1 MKKSFW
7 VILCCFFSCALYAQ
21 EKHLEFKGTPLN
33 GTLTSFV
40 QKMKTKGYKTI
51 LTQDNAVV
59 MEGEF
64 IGKKANIFIL
74 ATPKTKIV
82 WKVGVNLEKEISWS
96 SLKSEYRKIKD
107 SYIKK
112 YGKPLH
118 SFERFDEPYYEG
130 DGYEMQ
136 ALKLEKCTY
145 ISYFETPEGMI
156 SVGLDSSGSIAIGYE
171 DGTNVDIAFKE
182 KENAVMNEI

>member
-1 MKKSFW
+1 MKKSVW
-7 VILCCFFSCALYAQ
+7 VILCCLFSYALYAQ

-59 MEGEF
+59 MGGEF
-64 IGKKANIFIL
+64 IGKKANIYIL

-96 SLKSEYRKIKD
+96 SLKSEYRKIKE

-145 ISYFETPEGMI
+145 ISYFKTPEGMI
-156 SVGLDSSGSIAIGYE
+156 SVGMDSTGSIAIGYE
-171 DGTNVDIAFKE
+171 DGINVDIASKE

>member
-1 MKKSFW
+1 MKKSIFI
-7 VILCCFFSCALYAQ
+7 ILCCLFSCALYAQ

-33 GTLTSFV
+33 GSLTSFV
-40 QKMKTKGYKTI
+40 QKMKLKGYKTI

-64 IGKKANIFIL
+64 IGKNANIFIL
-74 ATPKTKIV
+74 STPKTKIV

-96 SLKSEYRKIKD
+96 SLKSEYRKIKE

-130 DGYEMQ
+130 DGYELQ

-156 SVGLDSSGSIAIGYE
+156 SVGMDSSGSIAIMYE
-171 DGTNVDIAFKE
+171 DGINVKIASKE